1 MNQVIRNLPSISFNT
16 IGSRIWTLAR
26 ALLDL
31 ISLAILLM
39 GAVWAFRNIEN
50 IVYNDRV
57 LLLLALATSWLVW
70 SIWAR
75 RVRTTQNA
83 MEQLERDLRSLDANN
98 IAAAKDLWG
107 AAAFHRRQAALNILF
122 LIVVLLGTSIFM
134 IAAGYIANWDYG
146 VVEVFEIA
154 NRELEAANKRIPE
167 SCTKATALS
176 RTDVTDDAVRDIR
189 MRIEWQ
195 IERSFREGPRI
206 DPTNRQAVVQAA
218 SLAIDRALDD
228 GFKRTLLANISEANA
243 ATRRSVLEACTTLIN
258 SVANLRE
265 FYAPA
270 FKLKYEAESARTS
283 DGYRILRSMVLRIS
297 FGAFALYLATVL
309 LHNYRYNV
317 NISNAYRARFGTVVM
332 GDIEVEKAVRR
343 AALLT
348 VDNLKIGKEA
358 HDPLERLVE
367 LLKGLTGGREK
378 TGQ

>member
-297 FGAFALYLATVL
+297 FGAFALCGISPSLTSRGVL
-309 LHNYRYNV
+309 SAPHGERIASGRRRRLPAHLP
-317 NISNAYRARFGTVVM
+317 
-332 GDIEVEKAVRR
+332 GDGAMVP
-343 AALLT
+343 
-348 VDNLKIGKEA
+348 G
-358 HDPLERLVE
+358 
-367 LLKGLTGGREK
+367 
-378 TGQ
+378 